1 LLNGRIAVP
10 AHALADQEI
19 VMIGIGTIISL
30 AATAFQ
36 AYQAA
41 NRSDSPTQKTDQVF
55 SQIDAAGKGSI
66 EGADLQSA
74 FDKIAAQATVK
85 ADQLFSRLDVD
96 SDGKVSKEEFSSS
109 INRLAEQLDQH
120 YMRMR
125 MYGEQSG
132 KTNFSQEELTD
143 LASNITNNFS
153 KADANGDGKISI
165 KEAINFGKA
174 NPTGSLPASAI
185 SSAEGQN
192 VELMLQVMRLMQA
205 YGTHQDAGSKAPK
218 ISVSA

>member
-1 LLNGRIAVP
+1 
-10 AHALADQEI
+10 
-19 VMIGIGTIISL
+19 MIGIGTIISL

-41 NRSDSPTQKTDQVF
+41 NRSDPPTQKTDQLF

-85 ADQLFSRLDVD
+85 ADQLFSRLDAD

-132 KTNFSQEELTD
+132 KASFSQEDLTD

-165 KEAINFGKA
+165 KEAIHFGKA
-174 NPTGSLPASAI
+174 NPTGSLPASAT

-205 YGTHQDAGSKAPK
+205 YGTSQSASDSLASKTPK